1 MADESCFPG
10 KPESMQ
16 TILAEPLFDPAD
28 AGLKYLPEGPV
39 SCDQGRISWVAIQH
53 GAEACLGSLNE
64 LDLASG
70 ENHCWPLPG
79 RPGFAFPTEQPGLF
93 LVGLERHLYLFDR
106 TTGECRP
113 VSDEVDQGVE
123 GTIINDAVP
132 FAEGIVLGT
141 KDLAFAEQKAGL
153 YLWRVDDQSLVQ
165 LRDDQV
171 CSNGKVI
178 WPDGDSWRLLDI
190 DTPTQTV
197 VEYRLDVGQGTLEEM
212 GVVLDLTDLDVFP
225 DGMVAT
231 ADRRSVIIA
240 FYNPGD
246 APDGV
251 VRQYGLATGALEC
264 EWQLPGSP
272 QVTCPLLLEYQGEV
286 QLVATTAAE
295 NMSAERLA
303 LYPRSGCFYAA
314 PTMFKAAPQDYRFVA
329 SQLEGLGG

>member
-1 MADESCFPG
+1 
-10 KPESMQ
+10 MQ

-28 AGLKYLPEGPV
+28 DGLKYLPEGPV
-39 SCDQGRISWVAIQH
+39 CCDQGRISWVAIQH
-53 GAEACLGSLNE
+53 GADANRGSLNE
-64 LDLASG
+64 LDLERG
-70 ENHCWPLPG
+70 ENRCWPLPG

-93 LVGLERHLYLFDR
+93 LVGLERHLYLYDR
-106 TTGECRP
+106 ATGECRP
-113 VSDEVDQGVE
+113 VSDEVDQGVL

-132 FAEGIVLGT
+132 FADGIVLGT

-153 YLWRVDDQSLVQ
+153 YLWRIEDQSLVQ

-178 WPDGDSWRLLDI
+178 WPDGDGWRLLDI

-197 VEYRLDVGQGTLEEM
+197 MEYRLDVARGTLEQI
-212 GVVLDLTDLDVFP
+212 GVVLDLTELDIFP

-231 ADRRSVIIA
+231 ADRESLVIA

-246 APDGV
+246 AACGL
-251 VRQYGLATGALEC
+251 VRQYALESGALEC

-272 QVTCPLLLEYQGEV
+272 QVTCPLLVEYQGQV
-286 QLVATTAAE
+286 QLVVTTAAE

-303 LYPRSGCFYAA
+303 RYPQAGCFYRA
-314 PTMFKAAPQDYRFVA
+314 PTTLATAPQDYRF
-329 SQLEGLGG
+329 STNQLERLKG

>member
-1 MADESCFPG
+1 VADESCFPG

-53 GAEACLGSLNE
+53 GAEASLGSLNE

-70 ENHCWPLPG
+70 ENRCWPLPG
-79 RPGFAFPTEQPGLF
+79 RPGFAFPTEQSGLF
-93 LVGLERHLYLFDR
+93 LVGLERHLYLFNR

-178 WPDGDSWRLLDI
+178 RPDGDSWRLLDI

-197 VEYRLDVGQGTLEEM
+197 VEYRLDVGQGTLEKM

-231 ADRRSVIIA
+231 ADHRSVVIA

-246 APDGV
+246 APHGV

-295 NMSAERLA
+295 NMSAERLS

-314 PTMFKAAPQDYRFVA
+314 PTMFKAVPQDYRFVA

>member
-10 KPESMQ
+10 KPETMQ

-53 GAEACLGSLNE
+53 GAEANLGSLNE
-64 LDLASG
+64 LDLVSG
-70 ENHCWPLPG
+70 ENRCWPLPG
-79 RPGFAFPTEQPGLF
+79 RPGFAFPTEQHGLF

-141 KDLAFAEQKAGL
+141 KDLAFADQKAGL
-153 YLWRVDDQSLVQ
+153 YLWRADDQSLLQ

-197 VEYRLDVGQGTLEEM
+197 VEYRLDVRQGTLKEV
-212 GVVLDLTDLDVFP
+212 GVVLDLTDLDIFP

-231 ADRRSVIIA
+231 ADQRSVVIA

-246 APDGV
+246 APHGV

-272 QVTCPLLLEYQGEV
+272 QVTCPLLVEYQGAV
-286 QLVATTAAE
+286 QLLATTAAE

-314 PTMFKAAPQDYRFVA
+314 PTMFKVAPQDYRFVA